1 MPRLPNARILRGV
14 FPPCGVFLLG
24 LTAAALVGCGTL
36 KRPGKDD
43 LADRLP
49 SAVDRSSAQPP
60 SILHLEALQKLL
72 QADTQTQANLV
83 DSARVESEASR
94 LAPARLRYALLLGT
108 PGHAGYDPGAALT
121 ILTDVLAVPTT
132 LPPAERALALFTA
145 QNINGNAELKSD
157 VKKLR
162 SDLERME
169 RDQVAG
175 LTRRLQAE
183 SEENAKLRKALDEA
197 RAKLDAVSKI
207 ETGGRKP

>member
-1 MPRLPNARILRGV
+1 MQQPRNRS
-14 FPPCGVFLLG
+14 LG
-24 LTAAALVGCGTL
+24 LGLASLGLAAAGLVGCAAL
-36 KRPGKDD
+36 QRPPKDD

-49 SAVDRSSAQPP
+49 SAVDRTAAQPP

-72 QADTQTQANLV
+72 QADSQTQANLLE
-83 DSARVESEASR
+83 SSRVESEASR

-108 PGHAGYDPGAALT
+108 PGHAGFDPGAALT
-121 ILTDVLAVPTT
+121 ILRDVLAVPTT

-145 QNINGNAELKSD
+145 QNITGNADLKAE

-162 SDLERME
+162 ADLERVE
-169 RDQVAG
+169 REQVG
-175 LTRRLQAE
+175 SLSRRLQAE

-197 RAKLDAVSKI
+197 RAKLDAISKI